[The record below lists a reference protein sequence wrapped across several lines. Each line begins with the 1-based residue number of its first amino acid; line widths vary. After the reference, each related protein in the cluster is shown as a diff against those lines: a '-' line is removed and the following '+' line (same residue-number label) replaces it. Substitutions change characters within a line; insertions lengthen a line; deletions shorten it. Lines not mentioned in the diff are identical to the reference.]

1 MSQAK
6 TYIVVL
12 DLAYCVGLVFS
23 YLLAITKIVG
33 NFNICL
39 RAKEVQHKGYV
50 LDHTQEKYNN
60 VSLVHC
66 HSPGLK
72 A

>member
-1 MSQAK
+1 M
-6 TYIVVL
+6 VL
-12 DLAYCVGLVFS
+12 DLAVKHIVLDWSVFS

-60 VSLVHC
+60 VSLVRC